1 VLLEK
6 RQPRSPNPSPSPT
19 TRRSARFCLSE
30 QGLRW
35 RHGAFISC
43 STLPSGQFG
52 EFRPRRIGVSRVRA
66 YHGTVR
72 RPLPLDYD
80 HNPDRFRTGRAVVHE
95 FGLAGDLH
103 TPIAARLL
111 RETGGRAL
119 DMGCGDGVL
128 GRLLL
133 GSALRW
139 IGIDL
144 SLTLLS
150 DAPRSA
156 VLGDAACLPFSS
168 DKFAA
173 VAALFMLYHL
183 GEPGPYLRL
192 PDSTG
197 LRRYLIGR
205 GVDPSVAAIQAE
217 QPSFPLT
224 ITKRGALLFG
234 RKS

>member
-1 VLLEK
+1 M
-6 RQPRSPNPSPSPT
+6 
-19 TRRSARFCLSE
+19 
-30 QGLRW
+30 
-35 RHGAFISC
+35 
-43 STLPSGQFG
+43 
-52 EFRPRRIGVSRVRA
+52 
-66 YHGTVR
+66 R

-95 FGLAGDLH
+95 FGLAGDIH
-103 TPIAARLL
+103 TPVAARLL

-150 DAPRSA
+150 DAPRPA

-168 DKFAA
+168 DSFAA
-173 VAALFMLYHL
+173 VAALFVLYHL
-183 GEPGPYLRL
+183 GEP
-192 PDSTG
+192 
-197 LRRYLIGR
+197 RRAIREAHRGDMVLIAGKGHEDYQIIGTKKFHFDDR
-205 GVDPSVAAIQAE
+205 EVAREAIQQLRDCA
-217 QPSFPLT
+217 
-224 ITKRGALLFG
+224 
-234 RKS
+234 